1 MDEAARG
8 SSLGIGKDT
17 LRKASAVANKSE
29 REPFCLA

>member
-8 SSLGIGKDT
+8 SSPGIEKDT
-17 LRKASAVANKSE
+17 LRKAGAVANKSE